1 MNRKL
6 QHSMTALSA
15 TAAVLGLM
23 LLAGAPT
30 RPVDPDFAVFVVS
43 ATPAGTLHEDGM
55 ADASA
60 VDADADADAD
70 AAQAPRAGH
79 ARRARSAI
87 ALPYFSIAQGLRRAT
102 GS

>member
-6 QHSMTALSA
+6 QHTMTALSA

-23 LLAGAPT
+23 LLAGAPPQ
-30 RPVDPDFAVFVVS
+30 PVEPDFAAIVAS
-43 ATPAGTLHEDGM
+43 ASQEADAAGM
-55 ADASA
+55 ADATE
-60 VDADADADAD
+60 VDADTG
-70 AAQAPRAGH
+70 AARASH
-79 ARRARSAI
+79 ARRARTAI

>member
-6 QHSMTALSA
+6 QHTMTALSA

-23 LLAGAPT
+23 LLAGAPPQ
-30 RPVDPDFAVFVVS
+30 PVQPDFAVFVAS
-43 ATPAGTLHEDGM
+43 ASQDAAAPDAGM
-55 ADASA
+55 ADATGA
-60 VDADADADAD
+60 EADT
-70 AAQAPRAGH
+70 AAAPRAGH
-79 ARRARSAI
+79 ARRARSAL

>member
-6 QHSMTALSA
+6 QHTMTALSA

-23 LLAGAPT
+23 LLAGAPP
-30 RPVDPDFAVFVVS
+30 RPVEPDFAAFVAS
-43 ATPAGTLHEDGM
+43 AAQDGDTAGM
-55 ADASA
+55 ADAA
-60 VDADADADAD
+60 AGDAGTDAIAS
-70 AAQAPRAGH
+70 PRPAH
-79 ARRARSAI
+79 ARRARNAI

>member
-60 VDADADADAD
+60 VDADADADA
-70 AAQAPRAGH
+70 AQAPRAGH

>member
-6 QHSMTALSA
+6 QHTMTALSA

-23 LLAGAPT
+23 LLAGAPPQ
-30 RPVDPDFAVFVVS
+30 PVEPDFAVFVAS
-43 ATPAGTLHEDGM
+43 ATQDVDVAQAGMT
-55 ADASA
+55 
-60 VDADADADAD
+60 D
-70 AAQAPRAGH
+70 AAGAEADQVAAPH
-79 ARRARSAI
+79 ASHASRARSAL

>member
-6 QHSMTALSA
+6 QHTMTALSA

-23 LLAGAPT
+23 LLAGAPP
-30 RPVDPDFAVFVVS
+30 RPVEPDFAAIVAS
-43 ATPAGTLHEDGM
+43 ANQEADAAGM
-55 ADASA
+55 ADATEA
-60 VDADADADAD
+60 AADAGAEAG
-70 AAQAPRAGH
+70 AARASH

>member
-6 QHSMTALSA
+6 QHTMTALSA

-30 RPVDPDFAVFVVS
+30 RPVEPDFAVFVAS
-43 ATPAGTLHEDGM
+43 ATQDGTLHEDAA
-55 ADASA
+55 ADAGA
-60 VDADADADAD
+60 ADAD
-70 AAQAPRAGH
+70 AAATPRAGH
-79 ARRARSAI
+79 ARRARSAL

>member
-6 QHSMTALSA
+6 QHTMTALSA

-30 RPVDPDFAVFVVS
+30 RPVDPDFASFVAS
-43 ATPAGTLHEDGM
+43 ATQDGAIDQDGM
-55 ADASA
+55 AAA
-60 VDADADADAD
+60 GTD
-70 AAQAPRAGH
+70 AAASHASH
-79 ARRARSAI
+79 ARRARSAL

>member
-6 QHSMTALSA
+6 QHTMTALSA

-23 LLAGAPT
+23 LLAGAPPQ
-30 RPVDPDFAVFVVS
+30 PVQPDFAVFVAAAS
-43 ATPAGTLHEDGM
+43 QDGDTAQAGM
-55 ADASA
+55 ADPDGAEA
-60 VDADADADAD
+60 ET
-70 AAQAPRAGH
+70 AAAPRAGH
-79 ARRARSAI
+79 ARRARSAL

>member
-6 QHSMTALSA
+6 QHTMTALSA

-23 LLAGAPT
+23 LLAGAP
-30 RPVDPDFAVFVVS
+30 PQPAEPDFAVFVAS
-43 ATPAGTLHEDGM
+43 ASQDVNAPDAAM
-55 ADASA
+55 ADAPGA
-60 VDADADADAD
+60 EAEQV
-70 AAQAPRAGH
+70 AAPHASH
-79 ARRARSAI
+79 ARRARSAL

>member
-23 LLAGAPT
+23 LLAGAPP
-30 RPVDPDFAVFVVS
+30 RPVEPDFAAFVAS
-43 ATPAGTLHEDGM
+43 ASQDGDTTGM
-55 ADASA
+55 AAGLDEAG
-60 VDADADADAD
+60 
-70 AAQAPRAGH
+70 AAAPRAGH
-79 ARRARSAI
+79 ARRARSAL

>member
-1 MNRKL
+1 MTRKPRP
-6 QHSMTALSA
+6 SMTALPA

-60 VDADADADAD
+60 VDADADADA
-70 AAQAPRAGH
+70 AQAPRAGH

>member
-23 LLAGAPT
+23 LLAGAPP
-30 RPVDPDFAVFVVS
+30 RPVEPDFAAIVAS
-43 ATPAGTLHEDGM
+43 ATQE
-55 ADASA
+55 ADAA
-60 VDADADADAD
+60 GVADATEAAADAD
-70 AAQAPRAGH
+70 AAPARSGH
-79 ARRARSAI
+79 ARRARTAI

>member
-6 QHSMTALSA
+6 QHTMTALSA

-30 RPVDPDFAVFVVS
+30 RPVEPDFAVFVAS
-43 ATPAGTLHEDGM
+43 ATPDGTMHDEGM
-55 ADASA
+55 ADAD
-60 VDADADADAD
+60 VGADADAGV
-70 AAQAPRAGH
+70 APRASH
-79 ARRARSAI
+79 ARRARTAL

>member
-6 QHSMTALSA
+6 QHTMTALSA

-23 LLAGAPT
+23 LLAGAPP
-30 RPVDPDFAVFVVS
+30 RPVEPDFAAIVAS
-43 ATPAGTLHEDGM
+43 ATQEADAAGM
-55 ADASA
+55 ADATGL
-60 VDADADADAD
+60 DADAGDDAG
-70 AAQAPRAGH
+70 AARASH
-79 ARRARSAI
+79 ARRARTAI

>member
-6 QHSMTALSA
+6 QHTMTALSA

-23 LLAGAPT
+23 LLAGAPPQ
-30 RPVDPDFAVFVVS
+30 PVEPDFAVFVAS
-43 ATPAGTLHEDGM
+43 AAQDGDAPDAGM
-55 ADASA
+55 AEAAGAETDTVAAPHAS
-60 VDADADADAD
+60 
-70 AAQAPRAGH
+70 H
-79 ARRARSAI
+79 ARRARSAL

>member
-23 LLAGAPT
+23 LLAGAPP
-30 RPVDPDFAVFVVS
+30 RPVEPDFAAFVAS
-43 ATPAGTLHEDGM
+43 AAQDGDPAGM
-55 ADASA
+55 A
-60 VDADADADAD
+60 ADADAGVDAI
-70 AAQAPRAGH
+70 ASPRPAH
-79 ARRARSAI
+79 ARRARNAI

>member
-6 QHSMTALSA
+6 QHTMTALSA

-23 LLAGAPT
+23 LLAGAPPQ
-30 RPVDPDFAVFVVS
+30 PVQPDFAVFAAS
-43 ATPAGTLHEDGM
+43 ASQDAVAPDTGM
-55 ADASA
+55 ADAA
-60 VDADADADAD
+60 GTEADT
-70 AAQAPRAGH
+70 AAAPRAAH
-79 ARRARSAI
+79 ARRARSAL

>member
-6 QHSMTALSA
+6 QHTMTALSA

-23 LLAGAPT
+23 LLAGAPPQ
-30 RPVDPDFAVFVVS
+30 PVQPDFAVFAASASQDAVVPD
-43 ATPAGTLHEDGM
+43 AGM
-55 ADASA
+55 ADAA
-60 VDADADADAD
+60 GVEADT
-70 AAQAPRAGH
+70 AAAPRAGH
-79 ARRARSAI
+79 ARRARSAL

>member
-23 LLAGAPT
+23 LLAGAPP
-30 RPVDPDFAVFVVS
+30 RPVEPDFAAFVAS
-43 ATPAGTLHEDGM
+43 AAQDGDTAGMAGT
-55 ADASA
+55 
-60 VDADADADAD
+60 VDADADAGTDAI
-70 AAQAPRAGH
+70 ASPRPAH
-79 ARRARSAI
+79 ARRARNAI

>member
-6 QHSMTALSA
+6 QHTMTALSA

-23 LLAGAPT
+23 LLAGAPPQ
-30 RPVDPDFAVFVVS
+30 PVEPDFAVFVAS
-43 ATPAGTLHEDGM
+43 ASQDAAAPDAGM
-55 ADASA
+55 ADA
-60 VDADADADAD
+60 ADAEPATI
-70 AAQAPRAGH
+70 AAPHAGH
-79 ARRARSAI
+79 ASRARSAL

>member
-6 QHSMTALSA
+6 QHTMTALSA

-23 LLAGAPT
+23 LLAGAPPQ
-30 RPVDPDFAVFVVS
+30 PVEPDFAAYV
-43 ATPAGTLHEDGM
+43 
-55 ADASA
+55 ASA
-60 VDADADADAD
+60 VQDADTAGMAAGVEADAD
-70 AAQAPRAGH
+70 AAAATRTGH
-79 ARRARSAI
+79 ARRARNAI

>member
-30 RPVDPDFAVFVVS
+30 RPVDPDFAVFVAS
-43 ATPAGTLHEDGM
+43 ATPAGTLHDEGM
-55 ADASA
+55 ADA
-60 VDADADADAD
+60 DAPDAES
-70 AAQAPRAGH
+70 APRAGH
-79 ARRARSAI
+79 ARRARSAL

>member
-60 VDADADADAD
+60 VDADADA
-70 AAQAPRAGH
+70 AQAPRAGH